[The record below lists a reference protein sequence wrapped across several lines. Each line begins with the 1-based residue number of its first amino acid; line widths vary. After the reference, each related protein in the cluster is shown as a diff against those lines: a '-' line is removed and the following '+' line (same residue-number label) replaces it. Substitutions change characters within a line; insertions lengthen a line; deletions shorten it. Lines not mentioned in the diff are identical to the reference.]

1 MLPTTKIPSGYRFT
15 FVSVESNG
23 HHRRTVIR
31 EGLSEVEANLFAEL
45 ANVIKAKATG
55 LENRVNP
62 TEEQQKKA
70 FQVLWPIFEKYDQIF
85 DYEDLDMFMGDLG
98 LMVDYIND
106 YILDYPSGNCWLRQL
121 EDYEVQYTPENIN
134 LENVTSKFKK

>member
-1 MLPTTKIPSGYRFT
+1 MLPSIKIPSGYRFT
-15 FVSVESNG
+15 FFSVESHGN
-23 HHRRTVIR
+23 HERTIVR
-31 EGLSEVEANLFAEL
+31 EGLSEVEANLFSEL
-45 ANVIKAKATG
+45 ANVIKSKSTG
-55 LENRVNP
+55 LENQSNL
-62 TEEQQKKA
+62 TEEQLEKA

-106 YILDYPSGNCWLRQL
+106 YILGYPSGNCWLRQL